1 MSELGNWVEYGE
13 EGWIGQNGGGGGGI
27 GGSGGGGGHVYFC
40 FLFLYFLH
48 SRGAGVGYAL
58 GLFSVLSVSLGE
70 GDRCTD
76 AYSRVAIAIRILP
89 DSRGICNEERGDARR
104 GLVR

>member
-1 MSELGNWVEYGE
+1 MERKGGLDRTVVEVVVLVVVVV
-13 EGWIGQNGGGGGGI
+13 
-27 GGSGGGGGHVYFC
+27 GGGHVYFC

-58 GLFSVLSVSLGE
+58 GLFSVLSVSVWGE